1 MIGVGF
7 SISDIIDDV
16 LSEIDII
23 NIENPLYP
31 NYLNSDYS
39 ADVEAFLKENYG
51 KAIIT
56 DGSYIDLNP
65 GTPEKDIKEIVM
77 SKVQQSIDFATSVG
91 SDEVIFLST
100 FLPMIGVD
108 FYDNGHIDN
117 SISFWGEILATNGNI
132 RISLC
137 NIFEYTPNILLE
149 IVKGVNN
156 HNFGLAFDIGH
167 AFAYGKITLKEFYE
181 SMEPYCKSV
190 YLHSNRKNADEHLDI
205 FEGDLLKSG
214 QFQDVFPL
222 LRDKNIILKLFDKTK
237 IHENISAL
245 VQMVAV

>member
-7 SISDIIDDV
+7 SINDIIDDV

-31 NYLNSDYS
+31 NYLNSDYN
-39 ADVEAFLKENYG
+39 ADVESFLKENYG

-65 GTPEKDIKEIVM
+65 GTPEKDIKKIVM

-100 FLPMIGVD
+100 FLPMIGID

-117 SISFWGEILATNGNI
+117 SISFWKEITESNKNI
-132 RISLC
+132 TISLC
-137 NIFEYTPNILLE
+137 NIFEYNPNVLLE
-149 IVKGVNN
+149 IVKGVN
-156 HNFGLAFDIGH
+156 HSNFGLAFDVGH

-205 FEGDLLKSG
+205 FEGELLRSG
-214 QFQDVFPL
+214 QLKKFIPL
-222 LRDKNIILKLFDKTK
+222 LRGKNIIFKLFDKTRVR
-237 IHENISAL
+237 ENIDILKHLLSL
-245 VQMVAV
+245 